1 VTVFV
6 LHPSR
11 VIPREPRPVKLITLD
26 TYGVTLTVGFRYEIR
41 VRGRL
46 TRTLIAEFE
55 QLELEA
61 AIAPIETILHGP
73 VQDQAAL
80 HGLLRRVEALGL
92 ELVEVRR
99 FPPESASERPSRAG

>member
-1 VTVFV
+1 M
-6 LHPSR
+6 
-11 VIPREPRPVKLITLD
+11 
-26 TYGVTLTVGFRYEIR
+26 GFRYEIR

-46 TRTLIAEFE
+46 SRPLMSEFQ
-55 QLELEA
+55 QLQLEA
-61 AIAPIETILHGP
+61 AIEPVETTLHGP

-99 FPPESASERPSRAG
+99 FPPEGGDPSTPDRRGRRQSNSS